1 MNGRDLMTAQAAA
14 TARRADPSVL
24 DPADIELLL
33 DEIRRYLDVVDAF
46 RVQGCDPHR
55 RTAVEEAR

>member
-14 TARRADPSVL
+14 TARRADPSV
-24 DPADIELLL
+24 PADIELLL